1 MAGYRPC
8 TPYPQGDRL
17 ARKRHKNAAN
27 PKRPEGYR
35 ASPPPKLAF
44 RSIDALGRTITAMP
58 EMLVVRG
65 LSDLWE
71 PGAIGP
77 RYAMGMSETWM
88 FQTGGRG
95 KVNELQSMVSL
106 IRFSVEKPKDLEIH
120 LIDRKIIQ
128 TWPGAALMLR
138 IWDEC
143 FQG

>member
-1 MAGYRPC
+1 VYWGVRRSCFIAHR
-8 TPYPQGDRL
+8 RL
-17 ARKRHKNAAN
+17 
-27 PKRPEGYR
+27 
-35 ASPPPKLAF
+35 SPPSPL
-44 RSIDALGRTITAMP
+44 LP
-58 EMLVVRG
+58 EMLVIKG

-95 KVNELQSMVSL
+95 KVEELRSMVSL
-106 IRFSVEKPKDLEIH
+106 IRFSSEKPKDLEIH

-128 TWPGAALMLR
+128 IWPGAALLLR